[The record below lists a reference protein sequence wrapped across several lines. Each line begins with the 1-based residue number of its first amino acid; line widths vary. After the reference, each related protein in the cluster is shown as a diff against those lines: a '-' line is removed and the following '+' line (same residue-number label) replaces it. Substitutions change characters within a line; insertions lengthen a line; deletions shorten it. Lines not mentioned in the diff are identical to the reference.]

1 MRGRRWTGVAAAA
14 VVILGTFPV
23 LADYTQARR
32 AFDRGDYATAL
43 SEARA
48 ASKTGD
54 PRADHLL
61 GAMCMRGAG
70 MKRDPKKAADFFEKA
85 ASKNYAPA
93 QYNLGVAYALGAGRP
108 QDYRKAADWYRR
120 AAEQGHNRARYDLGW
135 LYLKGLGV
143 GKDEVQAARWI
154 AMAAQ
159 GGMVAAEVEYAIMAF
174 RGRGVERNIP
184 VAVAWFKRAAAKGNA
199 VARNR
204 LAHLYRLGIGV
215 PLDPVKSATWHLL
228 ARRAGIR
235 DRVLDGFSARLS
247 MADRLKASEAA
258 SRIAGKD
265 NGRKPL

>member
-1 MRGRRWTGVAAAA
+1 MMRQWRIWAAGMAA
-14 VVILGTFPV
+14 LVLGAFPA

-70 MKRDPKKAADFFEKA
+70 VKRDPKKAADYFEKA

-108 QDYRKAADWYRR
+108 QDYRKAAEWYRR

-143 GKDEVQAARWI
+143 VRDEAQAARWI

-159 GGMVAAEVEYAIMAF
+159 GGMVVAEVEYAIMVF
-174 RGRGVERNIP
+174 KGRGVERNIP

-228 ARRAGIR
+228 ARRAGIK
-235 DRVLDGFSARLS
+235 DKVLDRFTTRLS
-247 MADRLKASEAA
+247 MADRLKAAEAA
-258 SRIAGKD
+258 TRIAGKD
-265 NGRKPL
+265 GRQKPL